1 MPTPVVETST
11 RTAKPSGSQQRDLDR
26 RQQEIIEENLQE
38 ARTPK
43 AHERDKELTL
53 HNRLGIPEGRDLD
66 LAKVFEGSHLT
77 KQQKEAVTKLW
88 VVARIDPRSDRGQD
102 LQQLIKAF
110 EYDPS
115 LKNSPELLERLQE
128 VATTDTLFGRS
139 KKEVGER
146 EFEKLRREFLVDVIR
161 AAVNSDTIVQGKE
174 SLCTATAACK
184 VISHGE
190 FVRLA
195 TDLALNGKA
204 TTLSGAEL
212 ALHERFFDRAQK
224 MTHRELHEVRSRHPS
239 AGMLMMLYGVM
250 QLGDA
255 ESNPSVPLV
264 ERQEGSYWHQ
274 YTVAIEK
281 LTGQKMA
288 CAGNDAKIHLDSRGN
303 AVREGASSA
312 SQETS
317 LYGYVE
323 GQVRRGKQV
332 WIDTKFNF
340 SSQDLNY
347 TVGQQHGRHALV
359 AEGIETHNGETWI
372 RCANPIGD
380 FVNTSRST
388 RGHAEM
394 FPVGTRL
401 GKQGG
406 FWFETADNGDI
417 LVRADVLEKNIR
429 TAMVSF
435 NEEYTYNAGDRA
447 EKIGSLDYNDG
458 PVYFIE
464 VDHGAEE
471 VEAEEDSKAE
481 SINDALAAFDAEKT
495 IVVEEQSKPEQAL
508 DHSWYRRRL
517 EVRHRDDE
525 ELAAISATNEREQDE
540 EREEK
545 STFSWSGERSSFAT
559 STLLQG
565 EGLDKPIAEP
575 FQSTHSVV
583 PQTESLA
590 SDKVKEAPSKTASSS
605 TATGF
610 ASSAI
615 FGSQS

>member
-1 MPTPVVETST
+1 MPGPVLETAPK
-11 RTAKPSGSQQRDLDR
+11 RAPVQQQQRDHDR

-43 AHERDKELTL
+43 AHERDSELTL
-53 HNRLGIPEGRDLD
+53 HNRMGIPEGRDLD
-66 LAKVFEGSHLT
+66 LSKIESRTKLT
-77 KQQKEAVTKLW
+77 KEQQDAVKKLW

-102 LQQLIKAF
+102 LQLLLNAID
-110 EYDPS
+110 YDPS
-115 LKNSPELLERLQE
+115 LTPEVLEQLHA
-128 VATTDTLFGRS
+128 VATADTLFGRS
-139 KKEVGER
+139 KKEVGDK

-184 VISHGE
+184 IIPHGE

-204 TTLSGAEL
+204 TTASGAEL
-212 ALHERFFDRAQK
+212 ALHERFFDRAQT
-224 MTHRELHEVRSRHPS
+224 MTHREMHEVRSRHPS

-250 QLGDA
+250 QLGDTA
-255 ESNPSVPLV
+255 TNPQVPLI

-274 YTVAIEK
+274 YTVATEK
-281 LTGQKMA
+281 LTGRKMA
-288 CAGNDAKIHLDSRGN
+288 CAGDDAKIHLDSKGN
-303 AVREGASSA
+303 AVREGASGAA
-312 SQETS
+312 SETS

-323 GQVRRGKQV
+323 SQVRSGKQV
-332 WIDTKFNF
+332 WIDTKFSF

-359 AEGIETHNGETWI
+359 AEGLERRNGETWI

-406 FWFETADNGDI
+406 FWFETAENGDI
-417 LVRADVLEKNIR
+417 LVRADVLERNIR
-429 TAMVSF
+429 TAMVSYD
-435 NEEYTYNAGDRA
+435 EQYTYQDGDKA

-458 PVYFIE
+458 PIYFIE

-471 VEAEEDSKAE
+471 VREEE
-481 SINDALAAFDAEKT
+481 SSVADAMNEALATYDTALTVA
-495 IVVEEQSKPEQAL
+495 VEEKKEPEHRVN
-508 DHSWYRRRL
+508 HSWYRQRL
-517 EVRHRDDE
+517 DMRYREDE
-525 ELAAISATNEREQDE
+525 ELLVRVQAEGKNETETEQKE
-540 EREEK
+540 ERSFSMFDEKASLVETAMPVEEANASTESVATAEPTEK
-545 STFSWSGERSSFAT
+545 SSVQRE
-559 STLLQG
+559 
-565 EGLDKPIAEP
+565 KPADR
-575 FQSTHSVV
+575 T
-583 PQTESLA
+583 T
-590 SDKVKEAPSKTASSS
+590 SSS
-605 TATGF
+605 TTGF
-610 ASSAI
+610 ASNAL
-615 FGSQS
+615 FGSKL

>member
-1 MPTPVVETST
+1 MPGPVLETAPK
-11 RTAKPSGSQQRDLDR
+11 RAPVKQQQRDHDR
-26 RQQEIIEENLQE
+26 LQQEIIEENLQE

-43 AHERDKELTL
+43 AHELDSELTL
-53 HNRLGIPEGRDLD
+53 HNRMGIPEGRDLD
-66 LAKVFEGSHLT
+66 LSKIESRTKLT
-77 KQQKEAVTKLW
+77 KEQQDAVKKLW

-102 LQQLIKAF
+102 LQLLLNAID
-110 EYDPS
+110 YDPS
-115 LKNSPELLERLQE
+115 LTPEVLEQLHA
-128 VATTDTLFGRS
+128 VATADTLFGRS
-139 KKEVGER
+139 KKEVGDK

-184 VISHGE
+184 IIPHGE

-204 TTLSGAEL
+204 TTASGAEL
-212 ALHERFFDRAQK
+212 ALHERFFDRAQT
-224 MTHRELHEVRSRHPS
+224 MTHREMHEVRSRHPS

-250 QLGDA
+250 QLGDTA
-255 ESNPSVPLV
+255 TNPSVPLI

-274 YTVAIEK
+274 YTVATEK
-281 LTGQKMA
+281 LTGRKMA
-288 CAGNDAKIHLDSRGN
+288 CAGNDATIHLDSKGN
-303 AVREGASSA
+303 AVREGESGAAS
-312 SQETS
+312 ETS

-323 GQVRRGKQV
+323 SQVRSGKQV

-359 AEGIETHNGETWI
+359 AEGLERRNGETWI

-406 FWFETADNGDI
+406 FWFETAGNGDI
-417 LVRADVLEKNIR
+417 LVRADVLEQNIR

-435 NEEYTYNAGDRA
+435 NEEYTYTVGDKA

-471 VEAEEDSKAE
+471 VEAEEGSKAE
-481 SINDALAAFDAEKT
+481 SINDALAAFDAVKT
-495 IVVEEQSKPEQAL
+495 IVVEEQSEPAPAT
-508 DHSWYRRRL
+508 DHSWYRRQL
-517 EVRHRDDE
+517 EVLHQEDE
-525 ELAAISATNEREQDE
+525 ELAPISATNEREQTK
-540 EREEK
+540 EREED
-545 STFSWSGERSSFAT
+545 SPVWWSRESSSFAV
-559 STLLQG
+559 STLAQG
-565 EGLDKPIAEP
+565 EGLEKPSAA
-575 FQSTHSVV
+575 SVTSSHSVDS
-583 PQTESLA
+583 QTESPTD
-590 SDKVKEAPSKTASSS
+590 SKVREEPSQRGTSSV
-605 TATGF
+605 ATGF
-610 ASSAI
+610 ASTAL
-615 FGSQS
+615 FGSNS